1 MGVPCCERE
10 HMASTSFQ
18 PPMRKSLTLSLTWLL
33 TSILFAVTIENI
45 WLDGWLKSRFSDF
58 PSLAPQPPSILRI
71 GTFAAI
77 GIVCVVLMVGQ
88 VLLMRRAGVARNA
101 KIVAGVSVILAL
113 LLSVTWFLV
122 TSGIS
127 AAPRL
132 LLGRAPSH
140 SVKLTW
146 VASTTPGVTYNIYRV
161 TESTGKV
168 EKLNS
173 APITGLT
180 FTDPHPVN
188 GEKYTY
194 YATAV
199 AGTAESARSNPA
211 KATIPVSCKIAATF
225 RW

>member
-45 WLDGWLKSRFSDF
+45 WLDPWLKSRFPDF
-58 PSLAPQPPSILRI
+58 PSLAPQPPSILWLA
-71 GTFAAI
+71 TFAAI

-88 VLLMRRAGVARNA
+88 VLLMRRAGLARNA

-113 LLSVTWFLV
+113 VLSVTWFLV
-122 TSGIS
+122 TSGIT

-132 LLGRAPSH
+132 LFYRPAH

-146 VASTTPGVTYNIYRV
+146 TASTTPDVTYNIYRRND
-161 TESTGKV
+161 STGKY
-168 EKLNS
+168 E
-173 APITGLT
+173 
-180 FTDPHPVN
+180 
-188 GEKYTY
+188 
-194 YATAV
+194 
-199 AGTAESARSNPA
+199 
-211 KATIPVSCKIAATF
+211 
-225 RW
+225 